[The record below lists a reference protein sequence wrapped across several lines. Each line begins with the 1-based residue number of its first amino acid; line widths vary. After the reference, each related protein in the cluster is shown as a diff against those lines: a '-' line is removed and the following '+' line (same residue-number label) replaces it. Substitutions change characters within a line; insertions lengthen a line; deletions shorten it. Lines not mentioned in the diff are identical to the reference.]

1 MRRISIIAGAL
12 LIVASCAEERQDNI
26 IPTPGKDVSLSANLN
41 TNQTRTT
48 YGDEESGSVKVNWV
62 DGDLIKVYGTTCAQ
76 GRQTA
81 EYKVNNTVKDAT
93 TGDETKLVQNF
104 ANELVKTGDAG
115 VQWGDAETSDFYA
128 VYPSTAAITPNG
140 EAGVKVNGTIRKNQK
155 NVFKFDN
162 VKNTWVG
169 TPYDTDIHNPS
180 MPDAVMYACTT
191 DVKNGAKVDLRF
203 KPIATVLKFKLLGFN
218 TSASLTSPTLQVQ
231 GITLTAP
238 SNVKIAGGFGL
249 DINRNG
255 TISAQAASDATN
267 TITIETIQEGGT
279 YVTVEK
285 DMPMEFNIFV
295 IPQTGEEV
303 TVDDKWSITV
313 HTQNENFVVK
323 NYKYTFGKSA
333 ENKNS
338 TLTAGLIHKLTVPQ
352 AIVKETVSFDPSK
365 WISQIPRNI
374 YLSELSVPGAWYCYD
389 KLYQDSSYSESDFA
403 ETDLLTL
410 YNNGIRAFHIDCRL
424 TYSTAKRTAGQING
438 ADTDSELKLVCSGS
452 DKFPSL
458 STRPTLNA
466 IYVIDKL
473 KDLSKR
479 MDNHKDEYIVVVLTI
494 AEKPKTSDYN
504 YLVDKG
510 TAILGSVDPSM
521 IMTKLS
527 TEIAQNASE
536 LANLYSKKIDANTT
550 VNDVLGK
557 MILKI
562 NLNTTKDNYQSY
574 TLPDAMISLASM
586 AQDKT
591 YGDSIESG
599 VFNKMLNSEISWGK
613 ETTGLTY
620 YYHQAQL
627 TEGNGAALKDRKKA
641 IDDIIDQSQT
651 IYLNNEHNCWFQI
664 GIGGFTKP
672 DNEDR
677 AAVAKELNPY
687 LLNKI
692 NSKMDTDPSP
702 VGIVLMN
709 YCTDNATNGTKG
721 KGQALV
727 NAIIKMNAKFR
738 LNRNPDKQEW
748 PDPDGD
754 TPTPVQS
761 AKAGY
766 SSGFNVDTENWN
778 AF

>member
-1 MRRISIIAGAL
+1 MYAMRHRLLVIAGAL
-12 LIVASCAEERQDNI
+12 LIAASCAEERQDNI
-26 IPTPGKDVSLSANLN
+26 IPTPGKDVNLSANLN
-41 TNQTRTT
+41 ANQTRTT
-48 YGDEESGSVKVNWV
+48 YGDEESGYVKVNWV

-76 GRQTA
+76 GRQSA
-81 EYKVNNTVKDAT
+81 EYKVNNTVTDAT
-93 TGDETKLVQNF
+93 TGAETKLVQNF

-140 EAGVKVNGTIRKNQK
+140 EAGVKVNGLIRKNQK

-191 DVKNGAKVDLRF
+191 DVKNGSKVDLRF
-203 KPIATVLKFKLLGFN
+203 KPIATVLKFRLLGFD
-218 TSASLTSPTLQVQ
+218 TTESLTSPTLQVQ

-238 SNVKIAGGFGL
+238 SNIKIAGGFGL
-249 DINRNG
+249 DINRDG

-279 YVTVEK
+279 YVTVKK
-285 DMPMEFNIFV
+285 DMPLEFNVFV

-333 ENKNS
+333 ANKNS

-352 AIVKETVSFDPSK
+352 ATVNETVEFDPSK
-365 WISQIPRNI
+365 WIEQIPRNI
-374 YLSELSVPGAWYCYD
+374 YLSELSVPGSWYSLD
-389 KLYQDSSYSESDFA
+389 GNYQA
-403 ETDLLTL
+403 TTDLAEQ
-410 YNNGIRAFHIDCRL
+410 YKKGIRAFHIDCRL
-424 TYSTAKRTAGQING
+424 TRNRLSSTLYLCCAGLDKLG
-438 ADTDSELKLVCSGS
+438 SLGDS
-452 DKFPSL
+452 
-458 STRPTLNA
+458 
-466 IYVIDKL
+466 YVIDKL
-473 KDLSKR
+473 KTIASQIKPQ
-479 MDNHKDEYIVVVLTI
+479 EYVVVVLSI
-494 AEKPKTSDYN
+494 AEQPKISSQ
-504 YLVDKG
+504 
-510 TAILGSVDPSM
+510 GSIFETEYGNVTPKNVLD
-521 IMTKLS
+521 
-527 TEIAQNASE
+527 EIASMLSENAST
-536 LANLYSKKIDANTT
+536 LKLYTNAITSNTT

-557 MILKI
+557 MIVKV
-562 NLNTTKDNYQSY
+562 NVNTNDTNFLSY
-574 TLPDAMISLASM
+574 NTIPNTLISEGSLASV
-586 AQDKT
+586 DKYIT
-591 YGDSIESG
+591 GDIVRG
-599 VFNKMLNSEISWGK
+599 VFNQMQTAKMYWNKSASD
-613 ETTGLTY
+613 LTY
-620 YYHQAQL
+620 YYHHAQR
-627 TEGNGAALKDRKKA
+627 TTNSGTVTGVPTIDERKAAITSIITQSSGIYQNGA
-641 IDDIIDQSQT
+641 
-651 IYLNNEHNCWFQI
+651 HNGWFQL
-664 GIGGFTKP
+664 GIGGFIKNSSG
-672 DNEDR
+672 DENH
-677 AAVAKELNPY
+677 AAVATSLNPY
-687 LLNKI
+687 LLDAI
-692 NSKMDTDPSP
+692 NAKMDTDPSP

-709 YCTDNATNGTKG
+709 YCTDDATNGTKG

-738 LNRNPDKQEW
+738 LNRNPDKPEW
-748 PDPDGD
+748 PDNTGGD

>member
-41 TNQTRTT
+41 ANQTRTT

-76 GRQTA
+76 GRQSA
-81 EYKVNNTVKDAT
+81 EYKVNNTVTDAT
-93 TGDETKLVQNF
+93 TGAETKLVQNF

-140 EAGVKVNGTIRKNQK
+140 EEGVKVNGTIRKNQK

-191 DVKNGAKVDLRF
+191 DVKNGSKVDLRF
-203 KPIATVLKFKLLGFN
+203 KPIATVLKFKLLGFD
-218 TSASLTSPTLQVQ
+218 TSESLTSPTLQVQ
-231 GITLTAP
+231 SITLTAP

-249 DINRNG
+249 DINRDG

-267 TITIETIQEGGT
+267 TITIETTQEGGT

-323 NYKYTFGKSA
+323 NYKYTFGKSS

-352 AIVKETVSFDPSK
+352 ATVKETVEFDPSR
-365 WISQIPRNI
+365 WIEQIPRNV
-374 YLSELSVPGAWYCYD
+374 YLSELSVPGGWYSMD
-389 KLYQDSSYSESDFA
+389 NNYQS
-403 ETDLLTL
+403 ETDLSKQ
-410 YNNGIRAFHIDCRL
+410 YAKGIRAFHIDCRL
-424 TYSTAKRTAGQING
+424 TYAKCKRVIYDLRGP
-438 ADTDSELKLVCSGS
+438 DTSSELKLVCAGTDKYSSGFS
-452 DKFPSL
+452 SGDL
-458 STRPTLNA
+458 NPT
-466 IYVIDKL
+466 YVIDKL
-473 KDLSKR
+473 SEISDLVGKHP
-479 MDNHKDEYIVVVLTI
+479 NEYVIAVISI
-494 AEKPKTSDYN
+494 AEKPKIVSTSVYGN
-504 YLVDKG
+504 QVFG
-510 TAILGSVDPSM
+510 TVDPSSVLDM
-521 IMTKLS
+521 LQKEISNSTKL
-527 TEIAQNASE
+527 N
-536 LANLYSKKIDANTT
+536 NLYTSPIDASTTVDDVKGKFIIKININTT
-550 VNDVLGK
+550 
-557 MILKI
+557 
-562 NLNTTKDNYQSY
+562 DNYFQNY
-574 TLPDAMISLASM
+574 NLPNVLISEASM
-586 AQDKT
+586 ASENIQTPIVQGKFNTMNVSPMYFGKNKT
-591 YGDSIESG
+591 E
-599 VFNKMLNSEISWGK
+599 LNF
-613 ETTGLTY
+613 Y
-620 YYHQAQL
+620 FHQAQL
-627 TEGNGAALKDRKKA
+627 TEGVGALFTEREKA
-641 IDDIIDQSQT
+641 IDDIIAKSRT
-651 IYLNNEHNCWFQI
+651 IYEDNKHNSWFQI
-664 GIGGFTKP
+664 GLGGYT
-672 DNEDR
+672 NESSEDR
-677 AAVAKELNPY
+677 IAVAERLNPY

-692 NSKMDTDPSP
+692 ENKMDTDPSP

-709 YCTDNATNGTKG
+709 YCTDDATNGTKG

-738 LNRNPDKQEW
+738 LNRNPDKPEW
-748 PDPDGD
+748 PDNTGGD

-761 AKAGY
+761 AKEGY

>member
-41 TNQTRTT
+41 ANQTRTT
-48 YGDEESGSVKVNWV
+48 YGDEESSSVKVNWV

-76 GRQTA
+76 GRQSA
-81 EYKVNNTVKDAT
+81 EYKVNNTVTDAT
-93 TGDETKLVQNF
+93 TGAETKLVQNF

-140 EAGVKVNGTIRKNQK
+140 EAGVKVNGSIRKNQK
-155 NVFKFDN
+155 NVFKFDK

-191 DVKNGAKVDLRF
+191 DVKNGSKVDLRF
-203 KPIATVLKFKLLGFN
+203 KPIATVLKFKLLGFD
-218 TSASLTSPTLQVQ
+218 TSESLTSPTLQVQ

-249 DINRNG
+249 DINRDG

-338 TLTAGLIHKLTVPQ
+338 ALTAGLIHKLTVPQ
-352 AIVKETVSFDPSK
+352 ATIEETATFDPSK
-365 WISQIPRNI
+365 WIEQIPRNV
-374 YLSELSVPGAWYCYD
+374 YLSELSVPGSWYSLD
-389 KLYQDSSYSESDFA
+389 GNYQA
-403 ETDLLTL
+403 TTDLVEQ
-410 YNNGIRAFHIDCRL
+410 YKKGIRAFHIDCRL
-424 TYSTAKRTAGQING
+424 THGRLSSTLYLCCAGQ
-438 ADTDSELKLVCSGS
+438 
-452 DKFPSL
+452 DKFTGITSKIDEN
-458 STRPTLNA
+458 S
-466 IYVIDKL
+466 YVINKL
-473 KDLSKR
+473 KTIASQIQPQ
-479 MDNHKDEYIVVVLTI
+479 EYVVVVLTI
-494 AEKPKTSDYN
+494 AETPKVSSNIVYGEVTPTDVLS
-504 YLVDKG
+504 G
-510 TAILGSVDPSM
+510 IASM
-521 IMTKLS
+521 LS
-527 TEIAQNASE
+527 ENASA
-536 LANLYSKKIDANTT
+536 LKLYTNAITSNTT

-557 MILKI
+557 MIVKV
-562 NLNTTKDNYQSY
+562 NVNTSDSKFLSY
-574 TLPDAMISLASM
+574 SSTPNTLMSEASLASE
-586 AQDKT
+586 DKYIT
-591 YGDSIESG
+591 GDIVRG
-599 VFNKMLNSEISWGK
+599 VFNQMQTAKMYWNKSASD
-613 ETTGLTY
+613 LTY
-620 YYHQAQL
+620 YYHQAQR
-627 TEGNGAALKDRKKA
+627 TTNSGTVTGVPTIDERKAAITSIIEQSSQIYQNGN
-641 IDDIIDQSQT
+641 
-651 IYLNNEHNCWFQI
+651 HNGWFQL
-664 GIGGFTKP
+664 GIGGFIK
-672 DNEDR
+672 NSSGSENH
-677 AAVAKELNPY
+677 AAVATSLNPY
-687 LLNKI
+687 LLDAI
-692 NSKMDTDPSP
+692 NAKMGTDPSP

-709 YCTDNATNGTKG
+709 YCTDDATNGTNG

-738 LNRNPDKQEW
+738 LNRNPDKPEW
-748 PDPDGD
+748 PDNTGGD